1 MPRYGRI
8 DFPGALH
15 HVIIRGINRASI
27 FRDDNDRENF
37 IRRLQKGLVE
47 TKLRCYAWVLMINHV
62 HLLLRTGP
70 QPLTKL
76 MRCLLTG
83 YAVYFNLRHNRAGY
97 LFQNRYKSIL
107 CDDEAYLLQLV
118 RYIHLNPL
126 RANIIS
132 SLQELN
138 TYPWCG
144 HSVLLGNEKAE
155 WQDTGEILERFGSTL
170 REARKNYLEFVREGI
185 KEGQRSDLTGGG
197 LIRSAGGWHNL
208 LDLRKAGERVRG
220 DERILGDSDFVQRA
234 LKTAEEQ
241 LTKREQKRSIGWN
254 LQLLLDRVEEI
265 CGIEIGLIRARKK
278 DRTSSRARALF
289 AWWAT
294 EELGFN
300 LTEIAGFLGISKA
313 AVSKATRKGQKI
325 IEEESIEFPA
335 KQVNK

>member
-1 MPRYGRI
+1 MPRCGRI

-15 HVIIRGINRASI
+15 HVIIRGINRAAI
-27 FRDDNDRENF
+27 FRDNNDRENF
-37 IRRLQKGLVE
+37 VRRLQKGLVE
-47 TKLRCYAWVLMINHV
+47 TKLRCYAWVLMLNHV

-83 YAVYFNLRHNRAGY
+83 HAIYFNLRHNRAGY

-155 WQDTGEILERFGSTL
+155 WQDTGEIPMLKDARSIAPAAHAALRYCAVKAVLDGMIQIEAAEVFGIT
-170 REARKNYLEFVREGI
+170 RQAVGKWIIPYGVPGI
-185 KEGQRSDLTGGG
+185 PSVRSDET
-197 LIRSAGGWHNL
+197 
-208 LDLRKAGERVRG
+208 
-220 DERILGDSDFVQRA
+220 
-234 LKTAEEQ
+234 
-241 LTKREQKRSIGWN
+241 
-254 LQLLLDRVEEI
+254 
-265 CGIEIGLIRARKK
+265 
-278 DRTSSRARALF
+278 
-289 AWWAT
+289 
-294 EELGFN
+294 
-300 LTEIAGFLGISKA
+300 
-313 AVSKATRKGQKI
+313 
-325 IEEESIEFPA
+325 
-335 KQVNK
+335 